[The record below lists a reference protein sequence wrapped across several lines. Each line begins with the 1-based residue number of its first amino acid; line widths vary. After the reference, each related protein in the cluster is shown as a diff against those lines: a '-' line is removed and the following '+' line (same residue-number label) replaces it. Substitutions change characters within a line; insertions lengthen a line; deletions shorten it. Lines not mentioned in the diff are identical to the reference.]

1 MGYVAGIG
9 GANIDLHGRADGA
22 VVLRDS
28 NPGRMHLSM
37 GGVMRNILE
46 NLARLGVP
54 VRLASVVG
62 DDEYGRMLREG
73 CRALGMGTDCLVTL
87 PGEHSSCYV
96 SILDGSGDMLI
107 AMSDMHIVKQLNE
120 DFVRGCLPMLNAAE
134 LVVCDA
140 NLSPAALRFLTQH
153 CTRPL
158 YLDPVSTR
166 WAEAVRPVLGRFDT
180 VKPNLLEMEV
190 LAGRPIGSRA
200 ELEAACS
207 AVLAAGVRQV
217 FVSLGENGLWYQ
229 GPGGAL
235 HGKARGFDRL
245 VNATGAGD
253 ATMAG
258 IVYAALHGLPPK
270 DTLRFALGAG
280 LLAVSGE
287 DTINPA
293 MSAGAVNTMIKEYLL

>member
-1 MGYVAGIG
+1 M
-9 GANIDLHGRADGA
+9 
-22 VVLRDS
+22 
-28 NPGRMHLSM
+28 
-37 GGVMRNILE
+37 
-46 NLARLGVP
+46 P

-62 DDEYGRMLREG
+62 GDEYGRMLREG
-73 CRALGMGTDCLVTL
+73 CHRLGMDTECLVTL
-87 PGEHSSCYV
+87 PNEHSSCYV

-140 NLSPAALRFLTQH
+140 NLSPTAMRYLTGN

-190 LAGRPIGSRA
+190 LAGMPIRSRA
-200 ELEAACS
+200 GLDAACDT
-207 AVLAAGVRQV
+207 VLAAGVRQV
-217 FVSLGENGLWYQ
+217 FVSLGENGLWYK

-235 HGKARGFDRL
+235 HGRARGFDRL
-245 VNATGAGD
+245 VNATTIKPALIQNETTGAGD

-258 IVYAALHGLPPK
+258 IVYAALHGMPPE

-280 LLAVSGE
+280 LLAVSGQ

>member
-9 GANIDLHGRADGA
+9 GANIDLHGAADGA

-54 VRLASVVG
+54 VKLASVVG
-62 DDEYGRMLREG
+62 EDGYGRMLREG
-73 CRALGMGTDCLVTL
+73 CQNLGMDTEYLVSL

-107 AMSDMHIVKQLNE
+107 AMSDMHIIKQLNE

-140 NLSPAALRFLTQH
+140 NLSPAALSYLAEH
-153 CTRPL
+153 CARPL

-190 LAGRPIGSRA
+190 LAGMPIRSRSD
-200 ELEAACS
+200 LDAACDR
-207 AVLAAGVRQV
+207 VLALGVRQV
-217 FVSLGENGLWYQ
+217 FVSLGANGVWYK

-235 HGKARGFDRL
+235 HGAAHGFDKL

-258 IVYAALHGLPPK
+258 IVYAALHGFAPI

-293 MSAGAVNTMIKEYLL
+293 MNTDAVNTMIKEYLL